1 MYSPEFDYVRANS
14 VQEAIRL
21 LGENSGAKLLAGGHS
36 LIPIMKLR
44 QGSPPMLVD
53 IGRIKDLKGIQR
65 KNGTTHIGALT
76 THAMVAISDDLPM
89 ALVDAANI
97 IADRQVRNRGTV
109 GGNVAHADPAS
120 DLPTVF
126 TALGATFH
134 VMGPSGERTIPATEF
149 FKEMFESA
157 LAQGEVLTSVQ
168 IDSEAEGNGSAYAK
182 MANPASGYAMV
193 GAAVKITV
201 ENGNCTQ
208 ASVAVGGLTP
218 KPTKAPSVEKAL
230 MGSSLDE
237 KNIDAAAKEIEK
249 DLGEDLLGDMHASA
263 DYRKAMAVVYMRRAI
278 QKAAE
283 RASQ

>member
-21 LGENSGAKLLAGGHS
+21 LGENSGAELLAGGHS

-65 KNGTTHIGALT
+65 KNGTTYIGALT
-76 THAMVAISDDLPM
+76 THAMVAMSDDLPM

-134 VMGPSGERTIPATEF
+134 VMGLSGERTIPATEF
-149 FKEMFESA
+149 FKGMFESA

-168 IDSEAEGNGSAYAK
+168 ITPEGEGNGSAYEK

-193 GAAVKITV
+193 GAAASVSV
-201 ENGNCTQ
+201 EDGKCTR

-218 KPTKAPSVEKAL
+218 KPTKVPSVEKAL

-237 KNIDAAAKEIEK
+237 KSVEAAAKEIAK

-263 DYRKAMAVVYMRRAI
+263 DYRKAMAVVYLKRAI
-278 QKAAE
+278 HKAAE